1 MTAQDILNVLRKMFQ
16 RFRGTPWF
24 RVTYLVLL
32 GLIVAQLY
40 TLTQSPVACIAIL
53 LMPVSVFVVPY
64 WLGERKMRRF
74 AENAAPVF
82 AIAILVAAAT
92 FTQSL
97 LAQPDPLELRS
108 FPTFQST
115 PTMVL
120 SNGTVQPYHAPPDTN
135 FTFRVKLTTSV
146 NGAPGDYLVY
156 LNLTVVRGLNAFE
169 RPSFAMAFDAANST
183 SNNTLNGTWFAKRMT
198 LGDSIYG
205 YGFSV
210 RDQGTNWTVS
220 GADFGPLT
228 ASGWTYY
235 GFFTYATAFS
245 MTLPVIFYFLILFMW
260 WYTRRSRQARTRMLG
275 KLPEASASKDEPT
288 DKPKAEIEFGSKA
301 SKAAAFTCTNCG
313 ADVRESDAKCPK
325 CGAVFED

>member
-1 MTAQDILNVLRKMFQ
+1 MNALDILNVLRKGFQ

-24 RVTYLVLL
+24 RVTYLILL
-32 GLIVAQLY
+32 ALIVAQLY

-53 LMPVSVFVVPY
+53 LMPVSAFVVPY

-74 AENAAPVF
+74 AENAAPIF

-97 LAQPDPLELRS
+97 LSQPDALELRS

-115 PTMVL
+115 PTMML
-120 SNGTVQPYHAPPDTN
+120 SNGTVSPYHAPPNTN
-135 FTFRVKLTTSV
+135 FTFRVKLITSV
-146 NGAPGDYLVY
+146 NGAPGDYRVY
-156 LNLTVVRGLNAFE
+156 LNLTVVRGLNAFD
-169 RPSFAMAFDAANST
+169 RTPFAMAYDAANST

-210 RDQGTNWTVS
+210 RDSGTNWTVS

-260 WYTRRSRQARTRMLG
+260 WYTIRAREARKRIVG
-275 KLPEASASKDEPT
+275 KLPEASKDEARE
-288 DKPKAEIEFGSKA
+288 KPKAETEFGSKA